1 MLNKHA
7 AEKFLRLMDEAQD
20 AAAEHHSRMR
30 HELAIYNNRSAY
42 VDGTTVG
49 VVSPIAS
56 ESLNPEIQKGILR
69 LVPGFTEQAT
79 RIELLP
85 DRSCHSIEDAEN
97 IEDIKRWTQMFQE
110 VDKEGERLEDAVYH
124 NLIFGHAIS
133 KAVYDPRYRVVRM
146 IPVSPLAFS
155 VDPDAT
161 STDLSNAGF
170 AVHETVQNERYV
182 RHHYPEYT
190 IPKDSGEW
198 RVESGEGGQ
207 RQFRIRE
214 LWMRRW
220 IAEMQGV
227 PVAEAGDTEMFYAT
241 AIDNDVARVR
251 ATPYYYPD
259 FPFAT
264 WRNFP
269 VIKQSANQSRSFWG
283 HGYGALC
290 WTQQKFLDEVYSN
303 LILMLRR
310 LSIGRMISKR
320 GALDMEQVFTGY
332 GVNIEVEEEY
342 DLDRDIKPFPTE
354 AVPPILYNLLEHSIQ
369 GIADMMPSLNP
380 VFAGKSPTPNAS
392 GRLANTL
399 QWAAFNQISN
409 NVRDMNEFRLH
420 RMRLLI
426 SLTQQFARRPLT
438 AGIWRRG
445 VDFPDT
451 FRDEAR
457 YIGYRMK
464 MPDATSL
471 PNTPAG
477 KLEIAQIMAALG
489 AQMSV
494 SELIKFVGFDTGYGW
509 DDDTFVQPVQPTGA
523 GGNPSTDRIGRVIGN
538 PLNQNV
544 TSGMDAGMI

>member
-1 MLNKHA
+1 MLNKRA
-7 AEKFLRLMDEAQD
+7 AEKFLKLMDEAHD
-20 AAAEHHSRMR
+20 AAHEHHSRMR

-42 VDGTTVG
+42 VDGTSIG
-49 VVSPIAS
+49 NVSPITQ

-69 LVPGFTEQAT
+69 LVPGFTEQAA

-85 DRSCHSIEDAEN
+85 DRSRHSVADAESIEDL
-97 IEDIKRWTQMFQE
+97 KQWTQMFQE
-110 VDKEGERLEDAVYH
+110 VDREGERLEDAVYH

-133 KAVYDPRYRVVRM
+133 KAVYDPRYRVVRL
-146 IPVSPLAFS
+146 IPISPLAFS
-155 VDPDAT
+155 ADPDTT

-170 AVHETVQNERYV
+170 LVHETTQNERYI
-182 RHHYPEYT
+182 RYHYPDYT
-190 IPKDSGEW
+190 IP
-198 RVESGEGGQ
+198 ESRTGSTLDNEN

-220 IAEMQGV
+220 IAEMQGI
-227 PVAEAGDTEMFYAT
+227 PVKDAGDTEIFYAT
-241 AIDNDVARVR
+241 AIDNDVVRVR
-251 ATPYYYPD
+251 TTPYYYPD

-269 VIKQSANQSRSFWG
+269 VIKHSSKQSRSFWG

-290 WTQQKFLDEVYSN
+290 WSQQKFLDEVYSN

-354 AVPPILYNLLEHSIQ
+354 AVPPILYNLLEHSIK

-380 VFAGKSPTPNAS
+380 VFAGQSPSSNAS
-392 GRLANTL
+392 GRMVNTL

-409 NVRDMNEFRLH
+409 NVREMNEFRLH

-426 SLTQQFARRPLT
+426 SLTQQFARRPL
-438 AGIWRRG
+438 APHIWRRG
-445 VDFPDT
+445 IDFPDS
-451 FRDEAR
+451 FREEAR

-489 AQMSV
+489 AQMSI

-509 DDDTFVQPVQPTGA
+509 DNDTFSQPVQPPEGD
-523 GGNPSTDRIGRVIGN
+523 SRSRGN

-544 TSGMDAGMI
+544 TSGMDVGMI

>member
-1 MLNKHA
+1 MLNKRA
-7 AEKFLRLMDEAQD
+7 AEKFLKLMDEAQD
-20 AAAEHHSRMR
+20 AAHEHHSRMR
-30 HELAIYNNRSAY
+30 HELAIYNNRNAY
-42 VDGTTVG
+42 VDGTSIG
-49 VVSPIAS
+49 NVSPITH

-69 LVPGFTEQAT
+69 LVPAFTEQAT
-79 RIELLP
+79 RIEVLP
-85 DRSCHSIEDAEN
+85 DRSRHSIEDAEN
-97 IEDIKRWTQMFQE
+97 IEDLKQWTQMFQE
-110 VDKEGERLEDAVYH
+110 VDREGERLEDAVYH

-133 KAVYDPRYRVVRM
+133 KAVYDSRYRVVRM
-146 IPVSPLAFS
+146 IPISPLAFS

-161 STDLSNAGF
+161 TTDLSNAGF
-170 AVHETVQNERYV
+170 LVHETTQNERYV
-182 RHHYPEYT
+182 KHYYPDYK
-190 IPKDSGEW
+190 ISVGAIS
-198 RVESGEGGQ
+198 ESRFHSSDQQDQ

-220 IAEMQGV
+220 VAEMQGI
-227 PVAEAGDTEMFYAT
+227 PVKDAGDTEIFYAT
-241 AIDNDVARVR
+241 AIDNDVVRVR
-251 ATPYYYPD
+251 GTPYYYPD

-269 VIKQSANQSRSFWG
+269 VIKHSNKQSRSFWG

-290 WTQQKFLDEVYSN
+290 WSQQKFLDEVYSN

-354 AVPPILYNLLEHSIQ
+354 AVPPILYNLLEHSIK

-380 VFAGKSPTPNAS
+380 VFSGEAPSSGAS
-392 GRLANTL
+392 GKLVNTL
-399 QWAAFNQISN
+399 QWAAFNQLSN
-409 NVRDMNEFRLH
+409 NVRDMNGFRLH

-426 SLTQQFARRPLT
+426 SLTQQFARRPL
-438 AGIWRRG
+438 AAHIWRRG
-445 VDFPDT
+445 IDFPDS
-451 FRDEAR
+451 FREEAR

-509 DDDTFVQPVQPTGA
+509 DDDTFVQPVQPTE
-523 GGNPSTDRIGRVIGN
+523 GGGN
-538 PLNQNV
+538 PLNQDV
-544 TSGMDAGMI
+544 ASGMDTGMI

>member
-1 MLNKHA
+1 MLSKKA
-7 AEKFLRLMDEAQD
+7 GEKFLRLMDEAQD
-20 AAAEHHSRMR
+20 AAHEHHSRMR

-42 VDGTTVG
+42 VDGSTVG
-49 VVSPIAS
+49 TVSPIAG
-56 ESLNPEIQKGILR
+56 ESLNPEIQKGIIR
-69 LVPGFTEQAT
+69 LVPAFTEQAT
-79 RIELLP
+79 RIEVLP
-85 DRSCHSIEDAEN
+85 DRSRHTAEDAEN
-97 IEDIKRWTQMFQE
+97 IEDLKQWTQMFQE

-133 KAVYDPRYRVVRM
+133 KAIYDPRYRVVRM

-170 AVHETVQNERYV
+170 AVHETIQNERYV
-182 RHHYPEYT
+182 RHYYPDYQ
-190 IPKDSGEW
+190 IPKSGES
-198 RVESGEGGQ
+198 RFAANGENAP

-220 IAEMQGV
+220 IAEAQGV
-227 PVAEAGDTEMFYAT
+227 PVQDAGDAEIFYAT
-241 AIDNDVARVR
+241 AIDNDVLRVR

-269 VIKQSANQSRSFWG
+269 VIKEGNRQSRSFWG

-303 LILMLRR
+303 IVLLLRR

-354 AVPPILYNLLEHSIQ
+354 AVPPILYDLLQHSIQ
-369 GIADMMPSLNP
+369 GIAGMMPSLNP
-380 VFAGKSPTPNAS
+380 VFSGQAPTSSAS

-399 QWAAFNQISN
+399 QWAAFNQISA
-409 NVRDMNEFRLH
+409 NVREMNEFRLH

-426 SLTQQFARRPLT
+426 SLTQQFARRPF
-438 AGIWRRG
+438 AAHIWRRG
-445 VDFPDT
+445 VDFPDS
-451 FRDEAR
+451 FREEAR

-489 AQMSV
+489 AQMSI

-509 DDDTFVQPVQPTGA
+509 DDDTFVQPVVPGA
-523 GGNPSTDRIGRVIGN
+523 AGGN

-544 TSGMDAGMI
+544 ASGMDPGMI

>member
-1 MLNKHA
+1 MLNKRA
-7 AEKFLRLMDEAQD
+7 AEKFLKLMDEAQD
-20 AAAEHHSRMR
+20 AAHEHHSRMR

-42 VDGTTVG
+42 VDGTSIG
-49 VVSPIAS
+49 NVSPITH

-69 LVPGFTEQAT
+69 LVPGFTEQAA

-85 DRSCHSIEDAEN
+85 DRSRHSVADAEN
-97 IEDIKRWTQMFQE
+97 IEDLKQWTQMFQE
-110 VDKEGERLEDAVYH
+110 VDREGERLEDAVYH

-146 IPVSPLAFS
+146 IPISPLAFS
-155 VDPDAT
+155 ADPDAT

-170 AVHETVQNERYV
+170 LVHETTQNERYI
-182 RHHYPEYT
+182 RYHYPDYK
-190 IPKDSGEW
+190 IS
-198 RVESGEGGQ
+198 ESKTGSILDNEN

-220 IAEMQGV
+220 IAEMQGITV
-227 PVAEAGDTEMFYAT
+227 KDAGDTEIFYAA
-241 AIDNDVARVR
+241 AIDNDVVRVR
-251 ATPYYYPD
+251 TTPYYYPD

-269 VIKQSANQSRSFWG
+269 AIKHSSKQSRSFWG

-290 WTQQKFLDEVYSN
+290 WSQQKFLDEVYSN

-354 AVPPILYNLLEHSIQ
+354 AVPPILYNLLEHSIK

-380 VFAGKSPTPNAS
+380 VFAGQSPSSNAS
-392 GRLANTL
+392 GRMVNTL

-409 NVRDMNEFRLH
+409 NVREMNEFRLH

-426 SLTQQFARRPLT
+426 SLTQQFARRPL
-438 AGIWRRG
+438 APHIWRRG
-445 VDFPDT
+445 IDFPDS

-489 AQMSV
+489 AQMSI
-494 SELIKFVGFDTGYGW
+494 SELIKFVGFDSGYGW
-509 DDDTFVQPVQPTGA
+509 DDDTFSQPVQPTGS
-523 GGNPSTDRIGRVIGN
+523 GGN

-544 TSGMDAGMI
+544 ASGMDVGMI

>member
-1 MLNKHA
+1 MLNKKS
-7 AEKFLRLMDEAQD
+7 AEKFLNLMDEAQD
-20 AAAEHHSRMR
+20 AAREHHSRMR
-30 HELAIYNNRSAY
+30 HELAIYNNRNAY
-42 VDGTTVG
+42 VNESTERIVKATA
-49 VVSPIAS
+49 PITH
-56 ESLNPEIQKGILR
+56 ESQNPEIQKGILR

-85 DRSCHSIEDAEN
+85 DSSRHSVEDAEN
-97 IEDIKRWTQMFQE
+97 VEDLKQWTQMFQE
-110 VDKEGERLEDAVYH
+110 VDREGERLEDAVYH

-146 IPVSPLAFS
+146 IPISPLAFS

-170 AVHETVQNERYV
+170 LVHETTQNERYV
-182 RHHYPEYT
+182 RHHYPEYK
-190 IPKDSGEW
+190 IPKNSGQW
-198 RVESGEGGQ
+198 SVVSDQEGQ
-207 RQFRIRE
+207 KQFRIRE

-220 IAEMQGV
+220 IAEMHGI
-227 PVAEAGDTEMFYAT
+227 PVKDTGDTEIFYAA
-241 AIDNDVARVR
+241 AIDNDVVRVR
-251 ATPYYYPD
+251 TTPYYYPD

-269 VIKQSANQSRSFWG
+269 VIKHGVKQSRSFWG

-290 WTQQKFLDEVYSN
+290 WSQQKFLDEIYSN
-303 LILMLRR
+303 LVMLLRR

-342 DLDRDIKPFPTE
+342 DLDKDIKPFPTE
-354 AVPPILYNLLEHSIQ
+354 AVPPILYDLLQHSIQ

-380 VFAGKSPTPNAS
+380 VFAGQSPSTNAS

-409 NVRDMNEFRLH
+409 NVREMNEFRLH

-426 SLTQQFARRPLT
+426 SLTQQFARRPLG
-438 AGIWRRG
+438 AHIWRRG
-445 VDFPDT
+445 IDFPDS
-451 FRDEAR
+451 FREEAR

-489 AQMSV
+489 AQMSI

-509 DDDTFVQPVQPTGA
+509 DDDTFVGPVQPTGS
-523 GGNPSTDRIGRVIGN
+523 GGN

>member
-1 MLNKHA
+1 MLNKKS
-7 AEKFLRLMDEAQD
+7 AEKFLNLMDEAQD
-20 AAAEHHSRMR
+20 AAHEHHSRMR

-42 VDGTTVG
+42 VDGTSIG
-49 VVSPIAS
+49 NVSPITH

-69 LVPGFTEQAT
+69 LVPAFTEQAA

-85 DRSCHSIEDAEN
+85 DSSRHSIEDAEN
-97 IEDIKRWTQMFQE
+97 IEDLKQWTQMFQE

-146 IPVSPLAFS
+146 IPISPLAFS
-155 VDPDAT
+155 ADPDAT

-170 AVHETVQNERYV
+170 LVHETTQNERYV
-182 RHHYPEYT
+182 RHHYPDYE
-190 IPKDSGEW
+190 IPVGATSESRYDSQNQ
-198 RVESGEGGQ
+198 Q
-207 RQFRIRE
+207 RQFRVRE

-227 PVAEAGDTEMFYAT
+227 PVKDAGDTEIFYAT
-241 AIDNDVARVR
+241 AIDNDVVRVR
-251 ATPYYYPD
+251 TTPYYYPD

-269 VIKQSANQSRSFWG
+269 VIKHSSKQSRSFWG

-290 WTQQKFLDEVYSN
+290 WSQQKFLDEVYSN

-342 DLDRDIKPFPTE
+342 DLERDIKPFPTE
-354 AVPPILYNLLEHSIQ
+354 AVPPILYNLLQHSIQ

-380 VFAGKSPTPNAS
+380 VFAGQSPSANAS

-409 NVRDMNEFRLH
+409 NVREMNEFRLH

-426 SLTQQFARRPLT
+426 SLTQQFARRPLG
-438 AGIWRRG
+438 AHIWRRG
-445 VDFPDT
+445 IDFPDS
-451 FRDEAR
+451 FREEAR

-489 AQMSV
+489 AQMSI

-509 DDDTFVQPVQPTGA
+509 DDDTFVQPVQPTEVG
-523 GGNPSTDRIGRVIGN
+523 GN

-544 TSGMDAGMI
+544 VSGMDTGMI

>member
-7 AEKFLRLMDEAQD
+7 ADKFLKLMDEAQD
-20 AAAEHHSRMR
+20 AASEHHSRMR

-42 VDGTTVG
+42 VDGTSIG
-49 VVSPIAS
+49 NVSPITH

-85 DRSCHSIEDAEN
+85 DRSRHTVEDAEN
-97 IEDIKRWTQMFQE
+97 IEDIKQWTQMFQE

-170 AVHETVQNERYV
+170 LVHETIQNERYV
-182 RHHYPEYT
+182 RHHYPDYQ
-190 IPKDSGEW
+190 IPKNADL
-198 RVESGEGGQ
+198 RPLQGEGGQ

-227 PVAEAGDTEMFYAT
+227 PVSDAGDTEMFYAT
-241 AIDNDVARVR
+241 AIDNDVLRVR
-251 ATPYYYPD
+251 ATPYFYPD

-269 VIKQSANQSRSFWG
+269 VIKDANRQSRSFWG

-303 LILMLRR
+303 LVLMLRR

-354 AVPPILYNLLEHSIQ
+354 AVPPILYDLLQHSIQ
-369 GIADMMPSLNP
+369 GIAGMMPSLNP
-380 VFAGKSPTPNAS
+380 VFAGQGLPSGSS

-409 NVRDMNEFRLH
+409 NVREMNEFRMH

-426 SLTQQFARRPLT
+426 SLTQQFARRPLGT
-438 AGIWRRG
+438 GIWRRG
-445 VDFPDT
+445 VDFPDS
-451 FRDEAR
+451 FREEAR

-477 KLEIAQIMAALG
+477 KLEIAQLMAALG
-489 AQMSV
+489 AQMSIG
-494 SELIKFVGFDTGYGW
+494 ELIKFVGFD
-509 DDDTFVQPVQPTGA
+509 
-523 GGNPSTDRIGRVIGN
+523 DRLRVG
-538 PLNQNV
+538 
-544 TSGMDAGMI
+544 

>member
-1 MLNKHA
+1 
-7 AEKFLRLMDEAQD
+7 MDEAHD
-20 AAAEHHSRMR
+20 ASQEHHGRMR
-30 HELAIYNNRSAY
+30 HELAIYNNRNAY
-42 VDGTTVG
+42 DDSTSIVNVTPMTH
-49 VVSPIAS
+49 

-69 LVPGFTEQAT
+69 LVPAFTEQAT

-85 DRSCHSIEDAEN
+85 DRSRRSVEDAEN
-97 IEDIKRWTQMFQE
+97 IEDLKQWTQMFQE
-110 VDKEGERLEDAVYH
+110 VDREGERLEDAVYH

-146 IPVSPLAFS
+146 ITLSPLAFS
-155 VDPDAT
+155 VDPDAA

-170 AVHETVQNERYV
+170 LVHETTQNERYV

-190 IPKDSGEW
+190 IPESKTGSALDSE
-198 RVESGEGGQ
+198 R

-227 PVAEAGDTEMFYAT
+227 PVKDAGDTEIFYAA
-241 AIDNDVARVR
+241 AIDNDVVRVR
-251 ATPYYYPD
+251 TTPYHYPD
-259 FPFAT
+259 FPSAT

-269 VIKQSANQSRSFWG
+269 VIKHDGKQSRSFWG
-283 HGYGALC
+283 HGYGSLC

-303 LILMLRR
+303 LVLMLRR
-310 LSIGRMISKR
+310 LSVGRMMSKR

-332 GVNIEVEEEY
+332 GVNIEVEAEY
-342 DLDRDIKPFPTE
+342 DLDKDIKPFPTE
-354 AVPPILYNLLEHSIQ
+354 AVPPVLYNLLQHSIQ
-369 GIADMMPSLNP
+369 GIAGMMPSLNP
-380 VFAGKSPTPNAS
+380 VFAGQSPSANAS

-409 NVRDMNEFRLH
+409 NVREMNEFRLH

-426 SLTQQFARRPLT
+426 SLTQQFARRPL
-438 AGIWRRG
+438 APHIWRRG
-445 VDFPDT
+445 IDFPDA
-451 FRDEAR
+451 FREEAR

-489 AQMSV
+489 AQMSI

-509 DDDTFVQPVQPTGA
+509 DDDTFVAPVQPTAPG
-523 GGNPSTDRIGRVIGN
+523 GN

-544 TSGMDAGMI
+544 VSGMDTGMI